1 MNKKNILILISII
14 LVIALLVIG
23 YTLTNNKKTE
33 NKSST
38 TSTTTTTT
46 QKVVEEEIINLEDIY
61 KICTKCLY
69 SKEANECKFKDG
81 TTMTIAYTP
90 ENDTGDEFGGNY
102 KLTFAKNGIQ
112 IYQTLEYADDIEQFN
127 FLDEIDTKE
136 TNDLYMFKLKGSS
149 DVDAYDLIL
158 KIYDKS
164 MNILYDTESK
174 KKEYNLSEHGDMS
187 NVILNKSTFKIVYA
201 VESLI
206 TNGEVYCNLVKESL
220 AKNDDIVLKID
231 EILVGTNIKVN
242 TRTITAKEYDSNSKY
257 CNAINHREDI

>member
-1 MNKKNILILISII
+1 MKKKNILILVAVI
-14 LVIALLVIG
+14 LVIVLVLIG
-23 YTLTNNKKTE
+23 YTFKKNKKDD

-38 TSTTTTTT
+38 TSTTTIT
-46 QKVVEEEIINLEDIY
+46 QKVVEEETINLEDIY
-61 KICTKCLY
+61 KICTKCVY
-69 SKEANECKFKDG
+69 NKDTNECKFKDG

-90 ENDTGDEFGGNY
+90 ENDTGEEFGGNY

-127 FLDEIDTKE
+127 FLEDIDTRE

-164 MNILYDTESK
+164 MNIKYDTESK

-187 NVILNKSTFKIVYA
+187 NVDLNKSTFKIVYA
-201 VESLI
+201 HGELI
-206 TNGEVYCNLVKESL
+206 TNGEVYCDLVKQGL
-220 AKNDDIVLKID
+220 AKNDDVVLKID
-231 EILVGTNIKVN
+231 EILVGTDVKVN
-242 TRTITAKEYDSNSKY
+242 TRTITAKEYDNNSGY
-257 CNAINHREDI
+257 CDAINHRENI

>member
-1 MNKKNILILISII
+1 MKKKNILMLVAVI
-14 LVIALLVIG
+14 LVIVLVLIG
-23 YTLTNNKKTE
+23 YILTKNKNDD
-33 NKSST
+33 NKSLT

-46 QKVVEEEIINLEDIY
+46 QKVVKEEKINLEDIY
-61 KICTKCLY
+61 KICTKCVY
-69 SKEANECKFKDG
+69 NKEANECKFKDG
-81 TTMTIAYTP
+81 TTLTIAYTP
-90 ENDTGDEFGGNY
+90 ENDTGEEFGGNY
-102 KLTFAKNGIQ
+102 KLTFAKNGTQ
-112 IYQTLEYADDIEQFN
+112 IYQTLEYVDDIEQFN
-127 FLDEIDTKE
+127 FLEDIDTRE
-136 TNDLYMFKLKGSS
+136 TNDLYIFKLKGSS

-174 KKEYNLSEHGDMS
+174 KKEYNLSEHGEMS

-206 TNGEVYCNLVKESL
+206 TNGEVYCNLVKEGL
-220 AKNDDIVLKID
+220 AKNGDVVLKID
-231 EILVGTNIKVN
+231 EILVGTDVKVN

>member
-1 MNKKNILILISII
+1 MKKKNILMLVAVI
-14 LVIALLVIG
+14 LVIVLVLIG
-23 YTLTNNKKTE
+23 YILTKNKNDD
-33 NKSST
+33 NKSLT

-46 QKVVEEEIINLEDIY
+46 QKVVKEEKINLEDIY
-61 KICTKCLY
+61 KICTKCVY
-69 SKEANECKFKDG
+69 NKEANECKFKDG
-81 TTMTIAYTP
+81 TTLTIAYTP
-90 ENDTGDEFGGNY
+90 ENDTGEEFGGNY
-102 KLTFAKNGIQ
+102 KLTFAKNGTQ
-112 IYQTLEYADDIEQFN
+112 IYQTLKYVDDIEQFN
-127 FLDEIDTKE
+127 FLEDIDTRE
-136 TNDLYMFKLKGSS
+136 TNDLYIFKLKGSS

-174 KKEYNLSEHGDMS
+174 KKEYNLSEHGEMS

-206 TNGEVYCNLVKESL
+206 TNGEVYCNLVKEGL
-220 AKNDDIVLKID
+220 AKNGDVVLKID

>member
-1 MNKKNILILISII
+1 MKKKNILMLVAVI
-14 LVIALLVIG
+14 LVIVLVLIG
-23 YTLTNNKKTE
+23 YILTKNKNDD
-33 NKSST
+33 NKSLT

-46 QKVVEEEIINLEDIY
+46 QKVVKEEKINLEDIY
-61 KICTKCLY
+61 KICTKCVY
-69 SKEANECKFKDG
+69 NKEANECKFKDG
-81 TTMTIAYTP
+81 TTLTIAYTP
-90 ENDTGDEFGGNY
+90 ENDTGEEFGGNY
-102 KLTFAKNGIQ
+102 KLTFAKNGTQ
-112 IYQTLEYADDIEQFN
+112 IYQTLKYVDDIEQFN
-127 FLDEIDTKE
+127 FLEDIDTRE
-136 TNDLYMFKLKGSS
+136 TNDLYIFKLKGSS

-174 KKEYNLSEHGDMS
+174 KKEYNLSEHGEMS

-206 TNGEVYCNLVKESL
+206 TNGEVYCNLVKEGL
-220 AKNDDIVLKID
+220 AKNGDVVLKID
-231 EILVGTNIKVN
+231 EILVGTDVKVN

>member
-1 MNKKNILILISII
+1 MKKKNILILVAVI

-23 YTLTNNKKTE
+23 YTFTKNKKDE
-33 NKSST
+33 NKNST
-38 TSTTTTTT
+38 TSTTTTT
-46 QKVVEEEIINLEDIY
+46 QKVVEEETINLEDIY
-61 KICTKCLY
+61 KICTKCVY
-69 SKEANECKFKDG
+69 NKDANECKFKDG

-90 ENDTGDEFGGNY
+90 ENDTGNEFGGNY
-102 KLTFAKNGIQ
+102 KLTFAKNGTQ

-136 TNDLYMFKLKGSS
+136 TNDLYMFKLEGSS

-164 MNILYDTESK
+164 MNIKYDTESK

-201 VESLI
+201 VESLVS
-206 TNGEVYCNLVKESL
+206 NGEVYCDLVKQGL
-220 AKNDDIVLKID
+220 AKNNDIVLKID
-231 EILVGTNIKVN
+231 EILVGTDIKVN

>member
-1 MNKKNILILISII
+1 MKKKNILMLVAVI
-14 LVIALLVIG
+14 LVIVLVLIG
-23 YTLTNNKKTE
+23 YILTKNKKDD

-46 QKVVEEEIINLEDIY
+46 QKVIEKEPIKLEDIY
-61 KICTKCLY
+61 RICTKCVY
-69 SKEANECKFKDG
+69 NKEANECKFKDG

-90 ENDTGDEFGGNY
+90 ENDTGEEFGGNY
-102 KLTFAKNGIQ
+102 KLTFAKNGTQ
-112 IYQTLEYADDIEQFN
+112 IYQTLEYVDDIEQFN
-127 FLDEIDTKE
+127 FLNEIDTKE

-164 MNILYDTESK
+164 MNVKYDTESK
-174 KKEYNLSEHGDMS
+174 KKEYNLSEHGEMS

-206 TNGEVYCNLVKESL
+206 TNGEVYCNLVKEGL
-220 AKNDDIVLKID
+220 AKNDDVVLKID
-231 EILVGTNIKVN
+231 EILVGTDIKVN

>member
-1 MNKKNILILISII
+1 MKKKNILMLVAVI
-14 LVIALLVIG
+14 LVIVLVLIG
-23 YTLTNNKKTE
+23 YTLTKNKNDG

-38 TSTTTTTT
+38 TSTTTTT
-46 QKVVEEEIINLEDIY
+46 QKVIEKEPIKLEDIY
-61 KICTKCLY
+61 RICTKCVY
-69 SKEANECKFKDG
+69 NKEANECKFKDG

-90 ENDTGDEFGGNY
+90 ENDTGEEFGGNY
-102 KLTFAKNGIQ
+102 KLTFAKNGTQ
-112 IYQTLEYADDIEQFN
+112 IYQTLEYVDDIEQFN
-127 FLDEIDTKE
+127 FLNEIDTKE

-164 MNILYDTESK
+164 MNVKYDTESK
-174 KKEYNLSEHGDMS
+174 KKEYNLSEHGEMS

-206 TNGEVYCNLVKESL
+206 TNGEVYCNLVKEGL
-220 AKNDDIVLKID
+220 AKNDDVVLKID
-231 EILVGTNIKVN
+231 EILVGTDIKVN

-257 CNAINHREDI
+257 CDAINHREDI

>member
-1 MNKKNILILISII
+1 MKKKNILILVAVI
-14 LVIALLVIG
+14 LVIVLVLIG
-23 YTLTNNKKTE
+23 YTLTKNKNDG

-38 TSTTTTTT
+38 TSTTTTT
-46 QKVVEEEIINLEDIY
+46 QKVIEKEPIKLEDIY
-61 KICTKCLY
+61 RICTKCVY
-69 SKEANECKFKDG
+69 NKEANECKFKDG

-90 ENDTGDEFGGNY
+90 ENDTGEEFGGNY
-102 KLTFAKNGIQ
+102 KLTFAKNGTQ
-112 IYQTLEYADDIEQFN
+112 IYQTLEYVDNIEQFN
-127 FLDEIDTKE
+127 FLNEIDTKE

-164 MNILYDTESK
+164 MNVKYDTESK
-174 KKEYNLSEHGDMS
+174 KKEYNLSEHGEMS

-206 TNGEVYCNLVKESL
+206 TNGEVYCNLVKEGL
-220 AKNDDIVLKID
+220 AKNDDVVLKID
-231 EILVGTNIKVN
+231 EILVGTDVKVN

-257 CNAINHREDI
+257 CDAINHRKDI

>member
-1 MNKKNILILISII
+1 MKKKNILMLVAVI
-14 LVIALLVIG
+14 LVIVLVLIG
-23 YTLTNNKKTE
+23 YILTKNKNDD
-33 NKSST
+33 NKSLT

-46 QKVVEEEIINLEDIY
+46 QKVVKEEKINLEDIY
-61 KICTKCLY
+61 KICTKCVY
-69 SKEANECKFKDG
+69 NKEANECKFKDG
-81 TTMTIAYTP
+81 TTLTIAYTP
-90 ENDTGDEFGGNY
+90 ENDTGEEFGGNY
-102 KLTFAKNGIQ
+102 KLTFAKNGTQ
-112 IYQTLEYADDIEQFN
+112 IYQTLKYVDDIEQFN
-127 FLDEIDTKE
+127 FLEDIDTRE
-136 TNDLYMFKLKGSS
+136 TNDLYIFKLKGSS

-174 KKEYNLSEHGDMS
+174 KKEYNLSEHGEMS

-206 TNGEVYCNLVKESL
+206 TNGEVYCNLVKEGL
-220 AKNDDIVLKID
+220 AKNGDVVLKID
-231 EILVGTNIKVN
+231 ELLVGTDVKVN

>member
-1 MNKKNILILISII
+1 MKKKNILMLVAVI
-14 LVIALLVIG
+14 LVIVLVLIG
-23 YTLTNNKKTE
+23 YILTKNKKDD

-38 TSTTTTTT
+38 TSTTTTT
-46 QKVVEEEIINLEDIY
+46 QKVIEKEPIKLEDIY
-61 KICTKCLY
+61 RICTKCVY
-69 SKEANECKFKDG
+69 NKEANECKFKDG

-90 ENDTGDEFGGNY
+90 ENDTGEEFGGNY
-102 KLTFAKNGIQ
+102 KLTFAKNGTQ
-112 IYQTLEYADDIEQFN
+112 IYQTLEYVDDIEQFN
-127 FLDEIDTKE
+127 FLNEIDTKE

-164 MNILYDTESK
+164 MNVKYDTESK
-174 KKEYNLSEHGDMS
+174 KKEYNLSEHGEMS

-206 TNGEVYCNLVKESL
+206 TNGEVYCNLVKEGL
-220 AKNDDIVLKID
+220 AKNDDVVLKID
-231 EILVGTNIKVN
+231 EILVGTDIKVN

>member
-1 MNKKNILILISII
+1 MKKKNILILVAVI
-14 LVIALLVIG
+14 LVIVLVLIG
-23 YTLTNNKKTE
+23 YTFKKNKKDD

-38 TSTTTTTT
+38 TSTTTIT
-46 QKVVEEEIINLEDIY
+46 QKVVEEETINLEDIY
-61 KICTKCLY
+61 KICTKCVY
-69 SKEANECKFKDG
+69 NKDTNECKFKDG

-90 ENDTGDEFGGNY
+90 ENDTGEEFGGNY

-127 FLDEIDTKE
+127 FLEDIDTRE

-164 MNILYDTESK
+164 MNIKYDTESK

-187 NVILNKSTFKIVYA
+187 NVDLNKSTFKIVYA
-201 VESLI
+201 HGELI
-206 TNGEVYCNLVKESL
+206 TNGEVYCDLVKQGL
-220 AKNDDIVLKID
+220 VKNDDVVLKID
-231 EILVGTNIKVN
+231 EILVGTDVKVN
-242 TRTITAKEYDSNSKY
+242 TRTITAKEYDNNSGY
-257 CNAINHREDI
+257 CDAINHRENI

>member
-1 MNKKNILILISII
+1 MKKKNILMLVAVI
-14 LVIALLVIG
+14 LVIVLVLIG
-23 YTLTNNKKTE
+23 YILTKNKNDD
-33 NKSST
+33 NKSLT

-46 QKVVEEEIINLEDIY
+46 QKVVKEEKINLEDIY
-61 KICTKCLY
+61 KICAKCVY
-69 SKEANECKFKDG
+69 NKEANECKFKDG
-81 TTMTIAYTP
+81 TTLTIAYTP
-90 ENDTGDEFGGNY
+90 ENDTGEEFGGNY
-102 KLTFAKNGIQ
+102 KLTFAKNGTQ
-112 IYQTLEYADDIEQFN
+112 IYQTLKYVDDIEQFN
-127 FLDEIDTKE
+127 FLEDIDTRE
-136 TNDLYMFKLKGSS
+136 TNDLYIFKLKGSS

-174 KKEYNLSEHGDMS
+174 KKEYNLSEHGEMS

-206 TNGEVYCNLVKESL
+206 TNGEVYCNLVKEGL
-220 AKNDDIVLKID
+220 AKNGDVVLKID
-231 EILVGTNIKVN
+231 EILVGTDVKVN